1 MTQLNP
7 LQPALDALAELKADT
22 LQRVG
27 QQGGNLNRRMRSNIR
42 TVSLALEQFNFIL
55 TMTGTVTQQ
64 TQIISKVVN
73 DLSKMLAAGQDG
85 NGNGDDQEP
94 SESKGE

>member
-27 QQGGNLNRRMRSNIR
+27 QQGGNLNKRMRSNIR

-73 DLSKMLAAGQDG
+73 DLSKMLAAGQD
-85 NGNGDDQEP
+85 NNGDDQEP